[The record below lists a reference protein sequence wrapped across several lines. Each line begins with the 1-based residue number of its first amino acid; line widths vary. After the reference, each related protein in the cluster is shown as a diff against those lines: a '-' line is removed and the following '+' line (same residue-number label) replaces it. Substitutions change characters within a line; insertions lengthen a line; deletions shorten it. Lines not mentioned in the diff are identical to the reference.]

1 MDGFL
6 FWFMFFVFIL
16 VAVIVAVVTGN
27 VSYFVNQMSL
37 GKDIDED

>member
-6 FWFMFFVFIL
+6 FWFMFFVIVL
-16 VAVIVAVVTGN
+16 VVVIVAVVTGN
-27 VSYFVNQMSL
+27 VAYFVNQMSL